1 MEGLISKF
9 TNSKHKTKKQKSKSK
24 ETNENNNFAGK
35 ILTEIFPVFFR
46 QEKYIMKKSQ
56 YLWNSQQEKEKK
68 KATKLFYPE
77 NAANLL
83 FKENIQFHS
92 NFILN

>member
-56 YLWNSQQEKEKK
+56 YLWNSQQEKKK
-68 KATKLFYPE
+68 KQQNCSILKMLQIYFSKKTF
-77 NAANLL
+77 
-83 FKENIQFHS
+83 
-92 NFILN
+92 NFIVILF

>member
-56 YLWNSQQEKEKK
+56 YLWNSQQEKKK
-68 KATKLFYPE
+68 KKQQNCSILKMLQIYFSKKTF
-77 NAANLL
+77 
-83 FKENIQFHS
+83 
-92 NFILN
+92 NFIVILF

>member
-24 ETNENNNFAGK
+24 ETNENNNSAGK
-35 ILTEIFPVFFR
+35 NSNWNLSSVFR

-56 YLWNSQQEKEKK
+56 YLWNSQQEKKK
-68 KATKLFYPE
+68 KQQNCSILKMLQIYFSKKTF
-77 NAANLL
+77 
-83 FKENIQFHS
+83 
-92 NFILN
+92 NFIVILF